1 MLAAVRLHGQQ
12 VALSLSSATAP
23 PGSSVALTMS
33 LSASGG
39 AQPASLQWVFTYPPA
54 ITNVDVTP
62 GPAAASAG
70 KTIECSYGA
79 SSATCLLWGL
89 NTTVISDGPVAVAT
103 LQISPLSNG
112 SDITVANNGAGAADV
127 SGNSIPASSAGALIT
142 LVPPPKI
149 RCAPTSGPT
158 MLGQF
163 FSAQCSAVGGIFPYS
178 WAVSSGALP
187 PGITLTTQGTSALI
201 SGTPTVAGV
210 FNYTIAVGDSSPIA
224 GMATRAYAVTI
235 QSSPPNFALV
245 GSMPHLA
252 AEENWTTTF
261 TLVNTG
267 PDFSQT
273 RLSLADNSGNALSLP
288 LTLPQQGA
296 TQSTITTPSVD
307 WTLAS
312 NASLVVQTTGPTDVP
327 VQVGSAQ
334 LAATG
339 GMGGFAIFH
348 LIPNAQEA
356 VVPLEN
362 RNASSYLLPF
372 DNTNSAV
379 LGVALA
385 NIAGQSASVSVLIR
399 DDSGVQIGSGNI
411 PLPANGHTSFGLSGQ
426 FPETANQ
433 RGTIEFNTPFGGQI
447 GALGIRYTPP
457 GTLTTIPALANV
469 GTGGGLMA
477 HIASGNG
484 WKTTFVLVNTG
495 ASTAQARLG
504 FFGDNGNPLVLPL
517 SFPQSGEGA
526 SSMSASIDHTLAA
539 GATLLIE
546 SAAPDTTVV
555 QIGSAQLFS
564 DGNIGGFVI
573 FRYEPSGQEAVVPM
587 ETRNAS
593 AYILAF
599 DNTGGIATGVAVSSV
614 SPQAINVPVVIRDDS
629 GAQIGTGTI
638 PLAANGHS
646 AFVLAAQFPVTE
658 GKRGILEFITPPG
671 SQISALGLRTP
682 PARTFTTLPTL
693 TR

>member
-1 MLAAVRLHGQQ
+1 
-12 VALSLSSATAP
+12 
-23 PGSSVALTMS
+23 MS

-573 FRYEPSGQEAVVPM
+573 FRYEPSGQEAVVPL